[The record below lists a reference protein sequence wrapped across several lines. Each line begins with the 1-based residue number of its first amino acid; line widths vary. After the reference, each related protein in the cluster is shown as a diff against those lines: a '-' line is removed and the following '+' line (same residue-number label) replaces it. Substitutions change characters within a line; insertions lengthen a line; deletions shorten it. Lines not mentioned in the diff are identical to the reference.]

1 MGDQPRW
8 DGAGSRGV
16 PGRTRRSRDGGSP
29 DAEPLTV
36 EQLVAR
42 SGGPTTGRRRAAR
55 RVEEP
60 APVRPDEIPEV
71 RSGLPP
77 VPGASVVS
85 PAPQAGLPPVP
96 GASRVSPQ
104 PGLPPVPV
112 LDRGAALD
120 RGTALDHGTALWE
133 PEGPPARRS
142 GPIPPLP
149 GLFPPPRT
157 DAPPARARRPQRPP
171 SSPGRRRLVRA
182 LVAVAAV
189 LGIVVLYHLGLYFYV
204 DQKIGRVEALA
215 TDGPEVLAPALQA
228 GAETYLVV
236 GTGVPG
242 QDGGSSVTTLL
253 ASVSADGERAALVS
267 FPPTAMVDT
276 PECRTLDGSL
286 RNPTTEAFAAS
297 LLEGSPSCMVRAVQQ
312 LSGLRVDHYL
322 GIDLE
327 RLPGMVDAL
336 GGVPVCIPSSEVMSA
351 AAVPLAPG
359 PAQLSG
365 ATAVGYLQ
373 PGDTGADVTGAAVA
387 ERAQRLLTSTLRA
400 AMSRATLTD
409 PVALA
414 TFLNRAADALTVDE
428 QTTLGDLRVLAGS
441 LGDLSGDAVQRAV
454 LPVAQVGY
462 VPVGSD
468 QAYVLLDGAGTRAL
482 FDSVIDGT
490 RVADDFLTEATP
502 PAEGAAPAPEPV
514 TEPVPAGQGPLT
526 VPPAQVTVDVLNGTG
541 TTGLAATVADS
552 LRAEGFK
559 VGSVGNEPGT
569 VNEGVVRHGP
579 NVGEQARTVA
589 AAVPGAVLQP
599 SDAIGDTVQLV
610 IGPGFAGVVPVA
622 VGAPP
627 AGAAPPAPVAA
638 PPTPA
643 SAPVSCR

>member
-1 MGDQPRW
+1 
-8 DGAGSRGV
+8 
-16 PGRTRRSRDGGSP
+16 
-29 DAEPLTV
+29 
-36 EQLVAR
+36 
-42 SGGPTTGRRRAAR
+42 
-55 RVEEP
+55 
-60 APVRPDEIPEV
+60 
-71 RSGLPP
+71 
-77 VPGASVVS
+77 
-85 PAPQAGLPPVP
+85 
-96 GASRVSPQ
+96 
-104 PGLPPVPV
+104 
-112 LDRGAALD
+112 
-120 RGTALDHGTALWE
+120 
-133 PEGPPARRS
+133 
-142 GPIPPLP
+142 
-149 GLFPPPRT
+149 
-157 DAPPARARRPQRPP
+157 
-171 SSPGRRRLVRA
+171 
-182 LVAVAAV
+182 
-189 LGIVVLYHLGLYFYV
+189 
-204 DQKIGRVEALA
+204 
-215 TDGPEVLAPALQA
+215 
-228 GAETYLVV
+228 
-236 GTGVPG
+236 TGVPG

-322 GIDLE
+322 GIDLA

-336 GGVPVCIPSSEVMSA
+336 GGVPVCIPSSEAMSA

-365 ATAVGYLQ
+365 ATAAGYLQ

-454 LPVAQVGY
+454 LPVAKVGY

-490 RVADDFLTEATP
+490 RVADEFLTDAAP
-502 PAEGAAPAPEPV
+502 PAEQAAPAPEPV
-514 TEPVPAGQGPLT
+514 PEPVPAGEGALT

-552 LRAEGFK
+552 LRAEGFG

-569 VNEGVVRHGP
+569 VNESVVRHGP

-610 IGPGFAGVVPVA
+610 IGPGFAGVVPVPA
-622 VGAPP
+622 GAPP
-627 AGAAPPAPVAA
+627 AETAPPAPVAA
-638 PPTPA
+638 PPGP
-643 SAPVSCR
+643 APVSCR